1 LAGAEEFSFPLEGI
15 ENQRLTVLNKLRDRK
30 ISVVTEG
37 VILLQNKQ
45 VKVKSVLHD
54 TGASDH
60 NYISPELFE
69 SVLPFL
75 FSEKLRKVRG
85 AVTLGDGSTKLP
97 ISTEVKLVVQF
108 WDSSGMSHQAEVWF
122 QVFKSGH
129 DMIIGYPAIV
139 DHFLDLMM
147 SMLRQGREERVTS
160 GKNLHFVDSFSLLVD
175 LDSEAKKPADLIPA
189 WSTSMEP
196 AEEEEG
202 IYEPLQFGEPLH
214 FLTISSEEAES
225 EFCALLD
232 THISP
237 EFAAA
242 QPVRQ
247 LLLKK
252 HYKCWVP
259 DNWEG
264 IKGIDPIELRWN
276 EERLN
281 GYRSV
286 VKSRHINPRLL
297 ESATAEFQRLRKYH
311 FVPSQSAIAAPLVIA
326 PKATAPYIRF
336 CGDYVKTNSFIETHH
351 GFIPVVEYELH
362 KIKGFTYFLDIDM
375 TNAFHQMK
383 LAEKTSERLS
393 VVTPWGQFRPLF
405 MPEGVA
411 PASILLQDVMRSIF
425 SDFSEWAVIIFD
437 NILLLAHDFP
447 DAYTKLDTFLTRCAE
462 RNIVLKMSKSYLG
475 FQEVKFFGYIVRKD
489 SFELGEERKTAIA
502 RIPFPRSVKEMQSF
516 LGLCIFF
523 QRFVPHYASKVAQ
536 LYDMTKQN
544 FNWEVTSWKVD
555 YHTVFKDAKQ
565 AIIDSMKLYFL
576 DYHVFYTG
584 G

>member
-1 LAGAEEFSFPLEGI
+1 MDFPRGEIRKAKPSVLDCAEEVSFPLGGI
-15 ENQRLTVLNKLRDRK
+15 ENQRLTMLNKLRDRK

-37 VILLQNKQ
+37 VILLKNKQ

-69 SVLPFL
+69 SVSPCLS
-75 FSEKLRKVRG
+75 SEKLRKVRG

-97 ISTEVKLVVQF
+97 ISTEVKLVVKF
-108 WDSSGMSHQAEVWF
+108 WDPSGMSHQAEVWF

-139 DHFLDLMM
+139 DYFLDLMIF
-147 SMLRQGREERVTS
+147 MLRHGRDQRVIS
-160 GKNLHFVDSFSLLVD
+160 GESLTTPNFSDSFSFLVD
-175 LDSEAKKPADLIPA
+175 LDLEAGRSADLIPA
-189 WSTSMEP
+189 WTTSMEP
-196 AEEEEG
+196 APEEDE
-202 IYEPLQFGEPLH
+202 IYEPVQFAEALH
-214 FLTISSEEAES
+214 FLAVSAKEAES
-225 EFCALLD
+225 EFISLLEAHVSAD
-232 THISP
+232 
-237 EFAAA
+237 FAAA
-242 QPVRQ
+242 QPVKE
-247 LLLKK
+247 LLMKK
-252 HYKCWVP
+252 HYKRWVP

-264 IKGIDPIELRWN
+264 IKGIEPIELRWD
-276 EERLN
+276 EERLA

-297 ESATAEFQRLRKYH
+297 EAATKEFERLRRYH
-311 FVPSQSAIAAPLVIA
+311 YIPSHSPVAAPLVIA

-336 CGDYVKTNSFIETHH
+336 CGDYVKTNTFIETHH

-362 KIKGFTYFLDIDM
+362 KIKGYTCFLDIDM

-425 SDFSEWAVIIFD
+425 SDFAEWAVIIFD
-437 NILLLAHDFP
+437 NILLLANDFR
-447 DAYTKLDTFLTRCAE
+447 DAYDKLDRFLDRCAE

-475 FQEVKFFGYIVRKD
+475 FQEIKFFGYLVRKD
-489 SFELGEERKTAIA
+489 SF
-502 RIPFPRSVKEMQSF
+502 
-516 LGLCIFF
+516 
-523 QRFVPHYASKVAQ
+523 
-536 LYDMTKQN
+536 
-544 FNWEVTSWKVD
+544 
-555 YHTVFKDAKQ
+555 
-565 AIIDSMKLYFL
+565 
-576 DYHVFYTG
+576 
-584 G
+584 